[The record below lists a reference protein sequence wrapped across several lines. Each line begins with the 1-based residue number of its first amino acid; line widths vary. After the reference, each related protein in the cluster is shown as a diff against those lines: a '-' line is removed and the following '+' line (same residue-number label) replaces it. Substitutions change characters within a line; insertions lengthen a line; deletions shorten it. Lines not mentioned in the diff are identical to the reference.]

1 MIFNDSKLYV
11 DGQLVLEKEM
21 FLDKLGAGANAVV
34 FHSYNKLLKREE
46 AIKIWKPRKGY
57 NHTDIKRY
65 LSEIEKNASFN
76 NDSIARVYEAGIID
90 NCYYIKMEYCEGI
103 TLKEYLSNKPRYG
116 ERLYVLSNI
125 ISAMYSVYTRGDYHR
140 DLHSKNILINN
151 YEVKILDFGTSI
163 FVKEKQVSHKRDAT
177 MLFDLAVEILP
188 ELKEIDFFYD
198 KVREKT
204 SLEICECIIYLIELL
219 CFEINDFGDN
229 PYDFY
234 LLNILEM
241 AKKCDALDIN
251 DFRGKVKYKNSEKL
265 FDYFEKKECEKILCM
280 LLKKIKCFYEK
291 HYRRMLKKYGLLK
304 DIRCFRNT

>member
-1 MIFNDSKLYV
+1 M
-11 DGQLVLEKEM
+11 
-21 FLDKLGAGANAVV
+21 
-34 FHSYNKLLKREE
+34 
-46 AIKIWKPRKGY
+46 
-57 NHTDIKRY
+57 DIKRY

-103 TLKEYLSNKPRYG
+103 TLKEYLSNNPRYG

-125 ISAMYSVYTRGDYHR
+125 ISAMYSVYTRGDYHG

-251 DFRGKVKYKNSEKL
+251 DFRGKVKYKNSKKI
-265 FDYFEKKECEKILCM
+265 FDYFEKKECEKNTMYVIEKNKMFLREA
-280 LLKKIKCFYEK
+280 LSKDVEKIWLIERYSMF
-291 HYRRMLKKYGLLK
+291 
-304 DIRCFRNT
+304 